1 MPAGYPEGRVAVVT
15 GAARGVG
22 AAVARELSAR
32 GLRVVL
38 LGREL
43 ETLRETAAGLPG
55 SSYSIEADITDEAAM
70 QGAAQCV
77 AARFGPASVV
87 VANAGISIAGPFA
100 ACDAAL
106 WNRVIEVNLIG
117 SAVTARVFLPQLLR
131 TRGYLL
137 QVASTAAFGSAPM
150 MSAYCASKA
159 GVESFALALRNEMAP
174 EGVGVGIAYLH
185 WTGTDMISELDDHLV
200 LRELRRHQPAPAR
213 RVHGPA
219 EVATWLARGI
229 ERRAPAVYAP
239 PGCASPSP
247 CARSSP
253 TSSPVSRA
261 APWPDCPRT
270 SCTGGSASW
279 ATADAPT
286 GRPTGRPAPPP
297 RHRPEAG
304 SSAGCERQ
312 ARLRVRPGPGRS
324 TPKRSPR
331 REPGRDG

>member
-159 GVESFALALRNEMAP
+159 GVESFAVALRNEMAP
-174 EGVGVGIAYLH
+174 EGVGVGVAYLH

-239 PGCASPSP
+239 PWLRLAQPLRP
-247 CARSSP
+247 LFPYLVARVARRSLAGLSADELHRG
-253 TSSPVSRA
+253 VGVLGNGGRA
-261 APWPDCPRT
+261 DWEAYR
-270 SCTGGSASW
+270 SA
-279 ATADAPT
+279 
-286 GRPTGRPAPPP
+286 RPTTPP
-297 RHRPEAG
+297 
-304 SSAGCERQ
+304 Q
-312 ARLRVRPGPGRS
+312 A
-324 TPKRSPR
+324 
-331 REPGRDG
+331 